1 MQAIFELAIFAQNN
15 VGNYE
20 LLKIYFFF
28 QKKGRKQPDKIF
40 SLFDLKIALQRA
52 LYYKFT

>member
-1 MQAIFELAIFAQNN
+1 MQAIFELAIFVQNN

-20 LLKIYFFF
+20 LLKIYFFC